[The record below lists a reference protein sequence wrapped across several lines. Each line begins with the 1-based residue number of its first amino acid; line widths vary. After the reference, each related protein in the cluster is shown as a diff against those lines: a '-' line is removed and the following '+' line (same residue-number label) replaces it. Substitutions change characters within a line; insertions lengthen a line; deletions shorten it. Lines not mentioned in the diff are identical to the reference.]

1 MHYYYHTNYKMKDRQ
16 LKIHNKT
23 SKTYT
28 LLIVYLVQTHYYT
41 YKMLNYKANKKLCN
55 NLMSNSQTK
64 KHILSHID
72 FSILKKSVKWKI
84 KEKSI

>member
-1 MHYYYHTNYKMKDRQ
+1 
-16 LKIHNKT
+16 
-23 SKTYT
+23 
-28 LLIVYLVQTHYYT
+28 
-41 YKMLNYKANKKLCN
+41 MLNYKANKKLCN